1 MPSKPGKITRF
12 TRPAYA
18 PSSKRAGPG
27 RYMKKQTKR
36 GAYKPSVRRQM
47 ANRRRPFVEKKARD
61 KSVMSTIMT
70 KNDQTTGLYP
80 QPLLSTTVDGDNS
93 GFHLISLDP
102 FTRMTQGFKEFEM
115 TGDNVYSQSL
125 QLKTELTFPQGQNV
139 IVKPFRVYLVCGW
152 VTAPMNKTDNTIK
165 NVQDVTYLDLNA
177 YIVAQIKEYF
187 NDSLDRLVFN
197 QDIRRNIR
205 IEKYSRCLPS
215 VEENTFGPATENVSA
230 YATSYGAPAKV
241 ERRHTWKTNRKIHY
255 SKGKEDS
262 DNNTEATG
270 ELIQNW
276 FPNESWLPFACYYL
290 PDTSEMVSQDGTQ
303 QHCSFRHNV
312 LHVYSDS

>member
-1 MPSKPGKITRF
+1 MPKGK
-12 TRPAYA
+12 
-18 PSSKRAGPG
+18 KGRAGRPKG
-27 RYMKKQTKR
+27 SRNKKFTSVSTQT
-36 GAYKPSVRRQM
+36 GAYKSGAKKMM

-61 KSVMSTIMT
+61 KSVMSTLMT
-70 KNDQTTGLYP
+70 KVDQTTGLYP
-80 QPLLSTTVDGDNS
+80 QPLLPTTVDGDNS

-102 FTRMTQGFKEFEM
+102 FTRMTQGFKEFEF
-115 TGDNVYSQSL
+115 TGDNLYSQSL
-125 QLKTELTFPQGQNV
+125 QLKTELSFPQGQDV

-152 VTAPMNKTDNTIK
+152 VTAPIHKTDNTVLSAQ
-165 NVQDVTYLDLNA
+165 NVTYLDVNA

-197 QDIRRNIR
+197 QDIRRNIK
-205 IEKYSRCLPS
+205 IDKYSRCLPS
-215 VEENTFGPATENVSA
+215 VKENTFGPATENVSA

-290 PDTSEMVSQDGTQ
+290 PDTSEMVNQAGEQ
-303 QHCSFRHNV
+303 QNCTFRHNV